1 MHPCRMVR
9 HWVEQRDFSQLKG
22 LLGILQ
28 KSFTLSAN
36 PNARKGGLL
45 ALAATAVALG
55 RVSMCPLALTCVTP
69 K

>member
-1 MHPCRMVR
+1 M
-9 HWVEQRDFSQLKG
+9 EQRDFSQLKS

-55 RVSMCPLALTCVTP
+55 RVSMCRHAQLP
-69 K
+69 